1 MSEMVTL
8 TIDGIEVKAPA
19 GSTVL
24 EAARLAGIKIPTLCY
39 LKDINEIGACRM
51 CVVDVGARSL
61 QAACVYPVSEGLKV
75 ITNSP
80 KVREARRVTLELILS
95 NHERTC
101 LTCVRSENCE
111 LQRLAKELNVGEIR
125 FEGENEHLPVD
136 DLSPSIVRDPN
147 KCILCR
153 RCVSVC
159 KNVQT
164 VAAIEAAERGF
175 KTVISSPFDMALKDT
190 PCVNCGQ
197 CINVCPV
204 GALREK
210 SSIEK
215 VWDAL
220 ANPELHV
227 VVQTAPAVRVA
238 IGEEFGLP
246 IGTRCTG
253 KMVAAL
259 KRLGFDKVFDTDT
272 AADLT
277 ILEEGTE
284 LIERIR
290 NGGKLPLIT
299 SCSPGWVKFCEHN
312 YPDLLDNLSSCKS
325 PQNMFGAILKSYY
338 AEKMGIDPSKI
349 FVVSVMPCT
358 AKKFEVQRPE
368 LSSTGYPD
376 VDVSI
381 TTRELARMIKEAGID
396 FVSLPDENFDDPM
409 GEASGAG
416 VIFGATGG
424 VMEAALRT
432 VVDILTNKDNV
443 NIEYNEVRGV
453 DGIKVTEVKLP
464 DGAVLR
470 AAVAHGLGNAR
481 KLLEQVRSGEVQYHF
496 IEIMACPG
504 GCVNGGGQPIQPAS
518 VRNVIDVRTERA
530 KAIYS
535 EDEAMVIRKSHK
547 NPRVLKMYEEY
558 LEKPGSHK
566 AHKLLHTHYH
576 SRENYPEEC
585 SRI

>member
-8 TIDGIEVKAPA
+8 TIDGKEVKAPA

-24 EAARLAGIKIPTLCY
+24 EAARMAGIKIPTLCY

-80 KVREARRVTLELILS
+80 RVREARKVTLELILS
-95 NHERTC
+95 NHDRKC

-111 LQRLAKELNVGEIR
+111 LQKLAKDLNVGDIR
-125 FEGENEHLPVD
+125 FEGENTQLPID

-147 KCILCR
+147 KCVLCR

-159 KNVQT
+159 KYVQT
-164 VAAIEAAERGF
+164 VAAIETNERGF
-175 KTVISSPFDMALKDT
+175 KTVVSSPFEMALGDT

-215 VWDAL
+215 VWEAL

-277 ILEEGTE
+277 IMEEGTE
-284 LIERIR
+284 LIERIK

-299 SCSPGWVKFCEHN
+299 SCSPGWIKFCEHN
-312 YPDLLDNLSSCKS
+312 YPDLLDNLSTCKS
-325 PQNMFGAILKSYY
+325 PQNMFGAVLKSYY
-338 AEKMGIDPSKI
+338 AEKMGIDPSKM

-358 AKKFEVQRPE
+358 AKKFEIQRPE
-368 LSSTGYPD
+368 LSATGYPD
-376 VDVSI
+376 VDASI

-396 FVSLPDENFDDPM
+396 FNSLPDENFDDPM
-409 GEASGAG
+409 GDASGAG

-432 VVDILTNKDNV
+432 VVDILTGKDND
-443 NIEYNEVRGV
+443 NIEYKSVRGV
-453 DGIKVTEVKLP
+453 EGVKVAEVQVP
-464 DGAVLR
+464 GGMIIR

-481 KLLEQVRSGEVQYHF
+481 KLLEQVRNGEEQYHF

-518 VRNVIDVRTERA
+518 VRNTVDIRAERA

-535 EDEAMVIRKSHK
+535 EDEALTIRKSHK
-547 NPRVLKMYEEY
+547 NPRMMKIYEEY

-566 AHKLLHTHYH
+566 AHELLHTHFH
-576 SRENYPEEC
+576 ARENYPEEC